1 MKGCITAGCV
11 LLFVVLLV
19 IANAAYVRWATD
31 DILKAVETLPEVPD
45 PATTPD
51 EVATVRMRFESHTT
65 WLNLSLNY
73 NQIDRATETFLSL
86 EAAAR
91 TGDERQYAIS
101 LAVLRDMI
109 ENLARY
115 ERVKAEVLF

>member
-19 IANAAYVRWATD
+19 MANAAYVRWATD

-51 EVATVRMRFESHTT
+51 EVATVRMRFESHTP

-73 NQIDRATETFLSL
+73 NQIDRTTETFLSL